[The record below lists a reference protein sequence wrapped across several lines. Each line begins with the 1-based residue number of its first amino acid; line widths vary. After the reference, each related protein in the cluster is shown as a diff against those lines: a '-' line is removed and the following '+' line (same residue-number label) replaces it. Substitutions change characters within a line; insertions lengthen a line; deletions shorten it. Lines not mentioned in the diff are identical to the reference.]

1 MLKATTYQELQN
13 NVTDEKAIN
22 AFDYFLNKNANALIL
37 TYKNEAFFALIKN
50 KNAIYEGYA
59 YYVNWNNI
67 NTILIAL
74 KKYLSSANFIIYLVN
89 TNKLEVLNKI
99 DENIFYLKMH
109 KYILKKPL
117 ENKNAQLVLRTE
129 ASKLDLISFYQKCF
143 QNEFDENAEK
153 WVEDFY
159 GMEKD
164 LEKEIIY
171 IEKNDIIACTAM
183 YWMFEDFI
191 FIFLLGTLPEFRH
204 NNLAYSLLFHVQ
216 QKFPNKYLQLS
227 TWAGGETE
235 KFYLRIG
242 FEKQQLINACF

>member
-1 MLKATTYQELQN
+1 MLKATTYQELQK

-22 AFDYFLNKNANALIL
+22 AFDYFLNKNDYELIL
-37 TYKNEAFFALIKN
+37 AYKNEAFFALVKN

-89 TNKLEVLNKI
+89 TNKHEVLNKI

-129 ASKLDLISFYQKCF
+129 TSKLDLISFYQKCF
-143 QNEFDENAEK
+143 QNEFNENAEK

-159 GMEKD
+159 GMERD

-171 IEKNDIIACTAM
+171 IEKNDIIACMAM
-183 YWMFEDFI
+183 YWIFEDFI

-216 QKFPNKYLQLS
+216 QKFPSKYVQLS

-235 KFYLRIG
+235 KFYLRMG
-242 FEKQQLINACF
+242 FEKHQLINACF